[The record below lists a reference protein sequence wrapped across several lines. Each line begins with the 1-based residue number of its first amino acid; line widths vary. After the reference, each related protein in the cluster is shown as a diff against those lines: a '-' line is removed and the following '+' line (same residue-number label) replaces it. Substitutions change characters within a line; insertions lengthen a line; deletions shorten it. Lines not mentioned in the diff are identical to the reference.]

1 MYYPSCTPAHS
12 SPYKLHLSG
21 LIVIVLFVAILISSF
36 NPRWLV
42 VIISPYPDFKGL
54 FFRLMFLCGSSIL
67 CYLILIVCKFKRD
80 WSRNILAKVGSE
92 TLFFYLLHPYVL
104 YVIVA
109 IWSQMNDHINML
121 SAICITSVTVFILM
135 LLRKIKPIYKFLR

>member
-1 MYYPSCTPAHS
+1 MACCYNLP
-12 SPYKLHLSG
+12 LSR
-21 LIVIVLFVAILISSF
+21 LQRSVFSIDVFVRFF
-36 NPRWLV
+36 N
-42 VIISPYPDFKGL
+42 S
-54 FFRLMFLCGSSIL
+54 MFS
-67 CYLILIVCKFKRD
+67 
-80 WSRNILAKVGSE
+80 
-92 TLFFYLLHPYVL
+92 YLLHPYVL

>member
-1 MYYPSCTPAHS
+1 M
-12 SPYKLHLSG
+12 
-21 LIVIVLFVAILISSF
+21 IVLFVAILISSF

-67 CYLILIVCKFKRD
+67 CYL
-80 WSRNILAKVGSE
+80 ILAKVGSE